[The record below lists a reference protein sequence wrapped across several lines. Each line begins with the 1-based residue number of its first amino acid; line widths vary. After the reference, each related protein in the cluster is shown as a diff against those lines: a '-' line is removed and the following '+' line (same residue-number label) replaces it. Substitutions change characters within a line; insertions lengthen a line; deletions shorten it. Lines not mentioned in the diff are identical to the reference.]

1 MCSRDVAQ
9 SGRAPRSGRGGRW
22 FKSSRPDHKHL
33 VFSQSNKGVSV
44 SVNAL
49 FSWWGRFAGKMLL
62 AIIKT
67 FRPQGHLIKV
77 LPYEFV

>member
-1 MCSRDVAQ
+1 
-9 SGRAPRSGRGGRW
+9 
-22 FKSSRPDHKHL
+22 
-33 VFSQSNKGVSV
+33 
-44 SVNAL
+44 
-49 FSWWGRFAGKMLL
+49 MLL